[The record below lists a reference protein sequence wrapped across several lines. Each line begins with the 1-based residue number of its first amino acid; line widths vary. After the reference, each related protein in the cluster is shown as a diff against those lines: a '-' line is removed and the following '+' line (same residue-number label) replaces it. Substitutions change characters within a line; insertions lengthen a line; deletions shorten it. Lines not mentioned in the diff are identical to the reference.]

1 MAEGFARSQVSRR
14 GGRDLGHPRSRL
26 GEVPGMRAT
35 RQAGGEQLT
44 RSEEMW
50 QGQGITSRERH
61 ELKDGH

>member
-1 MAEGFARSQVSRR
+1 
-14 GGRDLGHPRSRL
+14 
-26 GEVPGMRAT
+26 MRAT

-44 RSEEMW
+44 RGEEMW